1 MESTIPNDDFSE
13 DSDGGDDEKMI
24 KDMKDKKITKKTKAK
39 MRVIDRDKKKMAKN
53 VAKKLKRL
61 NERNKSFF
69 PIDQIYN

>member
-13 DSDGGDDEKMI
+13 DSDGDDEKMI